1 MKALIDLFVKLFY
14 AGIFLIGLTLT
25 GVGGITISNGSASLA
40 ASYALGGLFVMW
52 LSYCISK
59 IWQHRKADNDW
70 HGLKQ

>member
-14 AGIFLIGLTLT
+14 AGIFLVGLALLGL
-25 GVGGITISNGSASLA
+25 GVITVSNGSPSVA
-40 ASYALGGLFVMW
+40 ASSALGGLFVMW
-52 LSYCISK
+52 LSYCTSK